1 MLIEG
6 GDIARDS
13 AKEWYYSNQQGE
25 KSGPIGFDELR
36 RMWEAKQVRAV
47 LSARAGIGH
56 RQGIR

>member
-25 KSGPIGFDELR
+25 KNGPIGFDELR
-36 RMWEAKQVRAV
+36 RMWEAKQVCTV
-47 LSARAGIGH
+47 LSAWVGIGH
-56 RQGIR
+56 CQSIC